1 MSTIACIVFGFVNQ
15 LNIDISNNQ
24 LSYIKKGKTSVG
36 EQVYYSAKLNSLCIN
51 DIQNEINVYESERN
65 DEMEKFI
72 SFGSQYNKCP
82 KWMIGMVNI
91 ESRDTTVTES
101 STTFDDVEFDY

>member
-36 EQVYYSAKLNSLCIN
+36 EQLYYSIKLNSLCIN
-51 DIQNEINVYESERN
+51 DIQNEINVCESERN
-65 DEMEKFI
+65 EELEKFI